1 MKTIYSVGNRN
12 NKKKNKKNKVR
23 KNTRDNK
30 KIVKSKLNYKV
41 YVFDLDNTLYLHYAD
56 QDYSIHYHKR
66 VKEFLE
72 TLKARGN
79 ILCIATHNK
88 QPKNYLDRMDIYD
101 LFDHIIFEKQEHLH
115 PYLHCIQDYTPK
127 NEMIEE
133 ILHLTECK
141 KEQVVFFDDFD
152 YNVKQVESVGVKS
165 IKVCD
170 TVGLIFDDILKL
182 N

>member
-1 MKTIYSVGNRN
+1 MTNTRKINTVNKIS
-12 NKKKNKKNKVR
+12 KKKRVVKKLKPKQVDGPEP
-23 KNTRDNK
+23 DNF
-30 KIVKSKLNYKV
+30 KI
-41 YVFDLDNTLYLHYAD
+41 YVFDLDNTLYLHNVD
-56 QDYSIHYHKR
+56 NNYSNDYHKR
-66 VKEFLE
+66 VKEFLQ
-72 TLKARGN
+72 TLKTKGK

-88 QPKNYLDRMDIYD
+88 NPEYYLKRIEIFD
-101 LFDHIIFEKQEHLH
+101 LFDHIIFEKQEHLN
-115 PYLHCIQDYTPK
+115 PFFYGIQDYTPK

-152 YNVKQVESVGVKS
+152 YNVKQVESVGIKS